1 MQQVNP
7 DGLPGLRPLPTQP
20 RAQEGLSPWS
30 RPPRARSGPRGPGR
44 RQPRSADHRA
54 RGPEGLA
61 QTLFP
66 ESREPAPGGSMDAR
80 ADTPHGCTPD
90 LQDSLRVQPDGLQ
103 ALIGDLRK
111 QRLLLALPRAVA
123 PLKIFSSSASSTEG
137 PGDSADDRHR
147 RVTAGAP
154 HWQLRL
160 RLSLGHDTRSLQE
173 SVRPPHP
180 TGPWRGGTRPGLC
193 GPVGRWARS
202 LHAAARGTSPQG
214 HGLPGL
220 LCLVSREQ
228 PRAPLWPSQAWLWGA
243 LGGTPQPSLSQG
255 HTRPCRAGS
264 ELPTPGA
271 HDPRGLQGPLGWG
284 GPAEPVST
292 LGGQLVPPPG
302 RPYSPRPST
311 APPQG
316 RRTAT

>member
-1 MQQVNP
+1 MCSQMAS
-7 DGLPGLRPLPTQP
+7 RPSSVTSGSSACSWPCHV
-20 RAQEGLSPWS
+20 LSP
-30 RPPRARSGPRGPGR
+30 
-44 RQPRSADHRA
+44 
-54 RGPEGLA
+54 
-61 QTLFP
+61 
-66 ESREPAPGGSMDAR
+66 
-80 ADTPHGCTPD
+80 
-90 LQDSLRVQPDGLQ
+90 
-103 ALIGDLRK
+103 
-111 QRLLLALPRAVA
+111 
-123 PLKIFSSSASSTEG
+123 PLEVFSSSASSAEG

-228 PRAPLWPSQAWLWGA
+228 PRAPLWPSQAWLWGV

-264 ELPTPGA
+264 ELPTPEA
-271 HDPRGLQGPLGWG
+271 RDPRGLQGPLGWG

-292 LGGQLVPPPG
+292 LGDQLVPPRQTVLPTALHGPATGPEDSDLKPRSVPSAHSG
-302 RPYSPRPST
+302 R
-311 APPQG
+311 
-316 RRTAT
+316 